1 MARKD
6 PYKSY
11 RFLVEIDG
19 IEQAGFSECT
29 GLGSSV
35 EVVEYREGGDPA
47 TIRKLPGKATYPDIV
62 LRWGSTDSRALYD
75 WHLSALT
82 GQVEAKNGS
91 IILLDAHESTE
102 KLRWNFFQAWPS
114 KWEGPAFNATK
125 EEVAIQSL
133 TLSCER
139 VEMAR

>member
-35 EVVEYREGGDPA
+35 EVVEYREGGDPGA
-47 TIRKLPGKATYPDIV
+47 IRKLPGRASYPDIV
-62 LRWGSTDSRALYD
+62 LRWGASDSHDLYD
-75 WHLSALT
+75 WHLGASDRNSRAQERL
-82 GQVEAKNGS
+82 
-91 IILLDAHESTE
+91 HH
-102 KLRWNFFQAWPS
+102 
-114 KWEGPAFNATK
+114 PAG
-125 EEVAIQSL
+125 
-133 TLSCER
+133 CP
-139 VEMAR
+139 